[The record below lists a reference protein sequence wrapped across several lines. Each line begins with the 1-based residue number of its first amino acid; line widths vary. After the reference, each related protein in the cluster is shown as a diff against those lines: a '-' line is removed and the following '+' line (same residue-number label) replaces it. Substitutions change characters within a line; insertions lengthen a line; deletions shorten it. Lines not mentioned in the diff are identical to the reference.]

1 MRSELTFLAGL
12 LAIPC
17 AWADLQAKPHT
28 GVAGIDFESQ
38 VGYDVGYNDN
48 VTWQR
53 YGGNET
59 ASSWQGIKPIFKAI
73 GERYEDRYLLMYSGD
88 YRRYAS
94 DSADNRDNHFFMF
107 NGKWRFGSMHG
118 LSLDLD
124 ETFGHEERGRDTTE
138 GFLPEQFKEFGIN
151 KPIATRFFNS
161 ELRYSYG
168 APEGRGKAEVAL
180 MHKQLRFRNLDSIED
195 ASADFHYYMHDQ
207 EWHENSLVAEL
218 FDQKAKTLRYRY
230 SFITNQRRY
239 ELNPLKDSNEY
250 YLLMGMKNRLS
261 GKTEINGNVAWLYK
275 DFIHNPDSQGF
286 NGLNWDI
293 NSDWKPLE
301 QIKLNL
307 HSSQRIKDPTDSGGY
322 ILVSNFGL
330 GYEHHWL
337 VDRFSTLVD
346 YSYITEDYK
355 HQTNGRKDR
364 SNLVSLT
371 FNYDYRPSVNFQLK
385 LQWNTMHS
393 NKEKDAFYIGPDYD
407 HEVERTLGYNDSAI
421 IFMTQVQI

>member
-1 MRSELTFLAGL
+1 MRFRLPLLAGL
-12 LAIPC
+12 LYIPC
-17 AWADLQAKPHT
+17 VYADLQAKPHT

-38 VGYDVGYNDN
+38 MGYDVGYNDN

-53 YGGNET
+53 
-59 ASSWQGIKPIFKAI
+59 ASDNKIASGYQNIKPIFKAI
-73 GERYEDRYLLMYSGD
+73 GQRYEDRYLLMYSGD
-88 YRRYAS
+88 YRNYTS
-94 DSADNRDNHFFMF
+94 DSADNRSNHFFMF
-107 NGKWRFGSMHG
+107 NGNWRYGRMHG
-118 LSLDLD
+118 LSLDLN
-124 ETFGHEERGRDTTE
+124 ETLGHEERGLDTTL

-151 KPIATRFFNS
+151 KPLSTRFFNS

-168 APEGRGKAEVAL
+168 APEGRGKAELAL
-180 MHKQLRFRNLDSIED
+180 LYKQLRFRDLSNVQAAD
-195 ASADFHYYMHDQ
+195 ADFYYYMRDQ
-207 EWHENSLVAEL
+207 EWHENSLVAEI

-239 ELNPLKDSNEY
+239 ELNPLKDTNEY
-250 YLLMGMKNRLS
+250 YLLVGMKNRLS

-293 NSDWKPLE
+293 NADWKPLE

-307 HSSQRIKDPTDSGGY
+307 HSSQRIKDPSDSGGY

-355 HQTNGRKDR
+355 HQSNGRKDQ
-364 SNLVSLT
+364 SNLLSLT
-371 FNYDYRPSVNFQLK
+371 FNYDYRPSINFKLK

-393 NKEKDAFYIGPDYD
+393 NKDTDVFYIGPDYD
-407 HEVERTLGYNDSAI
+407 HAVERTLGYNDSAI

>member
-1 MRSELTFLAGL
+1 MRSKGMALTVL
-12 LAIPC
+12 LYIP
-17 AWADLQAKPHT
+17 WVHADLQGKPHT
-28 GVAGIDFESQ
+28 GIAGIDFESQ
-38 VGYDVGYNDN
+38 LGYDIGYNDN

-53 YGGNET
+53 YDQKKIG
-59 ASSWQGIKPIFKAI
+59 SSYQSMKPIVKAI

-88 YRRYAS
+88 YRNYAN
-94 DSADNRDNHFFMF
+94 DSADNRNNHFFMF

-124 ETFGHEERGRDTTE
+124 ETLGHEERGQDTTE

-151 KPIATRFFNS
+151 KPIGTRFFNS

-168 APEGRGKAEVAL
+168 APEGRGKVEVAL
-180 MHKQLRFRNLDSIED
+180 LHKQLRFRDLESIKA
-195 ASADFHYYMHDQ
+195 ASDDFDYYMHDQ
-207 EWHENSLVAEL
+207 EWNENSLVAEL

-250 YLLMGMKNRLS
+250 YLLFGMKNRLS

-275 DFIHNPDSQGF
+275 DFIHNPNSQGF

-293 NSDWKPLE
+293 TADWKPLE
-301 QIKLNL
+301 QMKFNL

-322 ILVSNFGL
+322 ILVSNFGV

-355 HQTNGRKDR
+355 HQSNKRKDQ
-364 SNLVSLT
+364 SNLLSLT
-371 FNYDYRPSVNFQLK
+371 LNYDFRPSINFKLK

-393 NKEKDAFYIGPDYD
+393 NKDTDTFYIGPDYS
-407 HEVERTLGYNDSAI
+407 HAVERTLGYDDSAI